1 MHSACSPEGPLC
13 FTCKPSPHT
22 QHTGKFQSHCKTR
35 STAESTLHRNPITL
49 SLCRLKRESSRHWLS
64 LISTCQHRGWAAQ
77 GGPASPET
85 CLHPSEMCGAA
96 PQGMGRGGGGGWE
109 AAVLTLALVLWLSA
123 EWLRHVPTLLLAPL
137 SFYCWI
143 WSVSWSSLGATQGL
157 ELASA
162 LIENMQGDFGRAR
175 AGPQQGFLPDDVLI
189 SGVLDRFSHWW
200 AWPLS
205 LTPTLAA
212 MVC

>member
-49 SLCRLKRESSRHWLS
+49 SLCRLKRESSHHWLS

-109 AAVLTLALVLWLSA
+109 AAVLNSGSGSVVIGWVIETCSHSVAGPF
-123 EWLRHVPTLLLAPL
+123 ELLLLDMVCFLVFLRGNPRPGIGLCLNRKHARRL
-137 SFYCWI
+137 WEGQ
-143 WSVSWSSLGATQGL
+143 SW
-157 ELASA
+157 ASA
-162 LIENMQGDFGRAR
+162 RVFAR
-175 AGPQQGFLPDDVLI
+175 WCSDIWCLG
-189 SGVLDRFSHWW
+189 
-200 AWPLS
+200 
-205 LTPTLAA
+205 
-212 MVC
+212 